1 MNALMDALANVQI
14 NGAKIYYKLPFELP
28 VFGQIKIT
36 EAEVNSWIVIVV
48 VAILCKVLT
57 HKLKVR
63 PESKRQ
69 IIAEFIVEKANSFVK
84 SNMGESFAAFGPFI
98 AALMALSALSSLMSI
113 FGLFSP
119 TADVNI
125 IAGWAIVVFCMIT
138 FYKLKG
144 GLGGYL
150 KGFTQPIAVL
160 TPFNIISE
168 IATPVSMMFRHFGNI
183 CSGSVI
189 MTLVYT
195 ALLGLSH
202 VVFGWLPGILGQ
214 FPFFQIGI
222 PIVFSLY
229 FDIFGGL
236 LQAFIFAMLTMMYI
250 SSAAEDGEAA
260 RAAKLEKQQKK
271 LQKKAQKAA

>member
-1 MNALMDALANVQI
+1 MNGLMDALANVQI
-14 NGAKIYYKLPFELP
+14 NGAKIYYTLPFDLP

-48 VAILCKVLT
+48 VSILCKLLT
-57 HKLKVR
+57 HNLKVR

-69 IIAEFIVEKANSFVK
+69 IIAEFIVEKANNFVK

-113 FGLFSP
+113 FGMFSP

-195 ALLGLSH
+195 ALLGLSN
-202 VVFGWLPGILGQ
+202 VVFGWLPGFLGQ

-260 RAAKLEKQQKK
+260 KAAKLEKQQKK